1 MKMKK
6 TAVILSCMLIVFIL
20 TLGLHAER
28 RGTGRKDRALKHAK
42 ITIDYL
48 NELRAKVKRKAIT
61 DISPVM
67 KNFKKVIDNDPVIRM
82 YFTKMIDQVP
92 EYYQTLD
99 GGSGYLKSIDEMII
113 LMDEIIKTA
122 PEFNETDLVGFPINH
137 LLNWTMGV
145 PAGFAAY
152 RIEKVN
158 REFRE
163 ILNHWSE
170 YLNSSASLSVL
181 NDGPNGWKCEKA
193 KEAIKIDEFQY
204 DPDDKYWGF
213 DSWNDFFT
221 REFKEGVR
229 PLPIPEKDN
238 VIVSACE
245 SEVVQIQENVKEHDW
260 FWVKSQPYSLKD
272 MLAKDKGSVI
282 GKVKVKG
289 KVEAKVIGDDSK
301 EHYENYVKPFI
312 DGTVYQAFLSAFKYH
327 RWHSPVSGT
336 IEKAYVVPGTY
347 YSGAT
352 SQGMDPASPDLS
364 QGYIAHVAARALI
377 YIKADNSK
385 IGLMCVIPIG
395 MAEVSSCIITVE
407 NGQHVKKGDQ
417 LGYFLHGGSSH
428 CLVFRPGVIKE
439 FKFENGKEVKIG
451 DAVLLREQIAIAN

>member
-1 MKMKK
+1 MKMKR
-6 TAVILSCMLIVFIL
+6 TAVILSCMIFAFIL
-20 TLGLHAER
+20 TLGLYAER
-28 RGTGRKDRALKHAK
+28 RGVGSKDRAIKHPKA
-42 ITIDYL
+42 TIEYL
-48 NELRAKVKRKAIT
+48 DKLRAKVKGKTIT

-67 KNFKKVIDNDPVIRM
+67 QNFKKVIDNDPVIRM
-82 YFTKMIDQVP
+82 YFTQMIDEVP

-137 LLNWTMGV
+137 ILNWTMGV
-145 PAGFAAY
+145 PSGFAAY
-152 RIEKVN
+152 RIDKVN
-158 REFRE
+158 REFRK

-170 YLNSSASLSVL
+170 FLSSKDSLYVF
-181 NDGPNGWKCEKA
+181 NDGPNGWMCDDAKKA
-193 KEAIKIDEFQY
+193 VDIDLFEH
-204 DPDDKYWGF
+204 DPDDEHWGF
-213 DSWNDFFT
+213 KSWNDFFI
-221 REFKEGVR
+221 REFKDGKR
-229 PLPIPEKDN
+229 PVAEPDNDN

-245 SEVVQIQENVKEHDW
+245 SEVVQIEENVKVENW

-272 MLAKDKGSVI
+272 MLAKDKDETI
-282 GKVKVKG
+282 
-289 KVEAKVIGDDSK
+289 EN
-301 EHYENYVKPFI
+301 HYKTFVKPFI
-312 DGTVYQAFLSAFKYH
+312 GGTVYQAFLSAFKYH

-336 IEKAYVVPGTY
+336 IVKAYVVPGTY

-377 YIKADNSK
+377 YIEADNPK

-395 MAEVSSCIITVE
+395 MAEVSSCVILDNIKP
-407 NGQHVKKGDQ
+407 GYKIKKGEE
-417 LGYFLHGGSSH
+417 LGHFLHGGSSH

-439 FKFENGKEVKIG
+439 FKLNREEGEKELKIG
-451 DAVLLREQIAIAN
+451 DEVLLHEQIAIAN